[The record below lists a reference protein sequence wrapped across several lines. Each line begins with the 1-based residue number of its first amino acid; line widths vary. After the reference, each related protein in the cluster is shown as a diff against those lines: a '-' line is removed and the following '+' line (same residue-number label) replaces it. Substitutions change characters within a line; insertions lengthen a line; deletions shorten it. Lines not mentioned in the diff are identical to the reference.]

1 MKWKPAS
8 MRELLIA
15 TTVDFFLF
23 CSIEKKTHISI
34 QHYSSK
40 TKVAF
45 VILLCC
51 SLMLFFRNKQNK
63 AEKILASFIVPD
75 SCLDLFIFYVYVILI
90 KMEIKK
96 ISSFLNHVFKI
107 SNKNKKKKK
116 IHSTLIYLVIL

>member
-45 VILLCC
+45 VILYAAPLC
-51 SLMLFFRNKQNK
+51 FFFAIQNK
-63 AEKILASFIVPD
+63 AAKILASFIVPD
-75 SCLDLFIFYVYVILI
+75 LCLDLFILYVYVILTEMDE
-90 KMEIKK
+90 KT
-96 ISSFLNHVFKI
+96 SLAS
-107 SNKNKKKKK
+107 
-116 IHSTLIYLVIL
+116 